1 MPDSHPINQSCIDR
15 FNDVARRDS
24 ELDSRMAGTES
35 SIAIIKQEVIK
46 LTGNGTRGKIDEL
59 GSQIADLRES
69 NALRAGRQEAQ
80 ITTLENSTALM
91 GLNLS
96 SFEDKIHDTID
107 KLDKRLWSV
116 AVKVFGAVAVL
127 EVCII
132 LGAYYITR

>member
-1 MPDSHPINQSCIDR
+1 MPDDHAMNQSCIDR
-15 FNDVARRDS
+15 FNAVARRDS
-24 ELDSRMAGTES
+24 ELDARMAGTEG
-35 SIAIIKQEVIK
+35 SISIIKQEVIK

-80 ITTLENSTALM
+80 ITTLETSTALM
-91 GLNLS
+91 GSNLS
-96 SFEDKIHDTID
+96 SFEDKIHATIE

-116 AVKVFGAVAVL
+116 AVKVFGAVAII
-127 EVCII
+127 EVGII